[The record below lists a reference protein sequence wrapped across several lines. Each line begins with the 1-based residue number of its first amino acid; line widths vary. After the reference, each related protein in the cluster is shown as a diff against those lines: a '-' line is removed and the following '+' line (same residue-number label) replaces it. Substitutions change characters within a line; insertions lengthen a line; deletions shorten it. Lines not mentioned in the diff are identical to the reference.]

1 MKINCVI
8 VDDDISSQKKIS
20 EAIARLS
27 IQGDLD
33 FQCTYFSDSLN
44 SEILEHYD
52 LYILD
57 IDMPGINGFDL
68 AETIYDRYPE
78 AIIMFCTCHED
89 FVFDSYKANAFY
101 FIRKDHLLEE
111 LTYALRKFV
120 RRFVNNEKTYIIH
133 SGKDMIPVSYATI
146 VYFEKYGESLS
157 VHTIDMTIKDI
168 GKSLDDL
175 LGELADEQFVKINR
189 NTIINLRYVS
199 KLSGDIVTLSTG
211 AKFPI
216 PRRNITEV
224 TIKYLNYLKR

>member
-20 EAIARLS
+20 EAIAHLS

-44 SEILEHYD
+44 SQILEHYD

-57 IDMPGINGFDL
+57 IDMPGIKGFDL
-68 AETIYDRYPE
+68 AEMIYDRYPE

-175 LGELADEQFVKINR
+175 LGELADERFVKINR

>member
-33 FQCTYFSDSLN
+33 FQCTYFSDPLN

-89 FVFDSYKANAFY
+89 FVFGSYKANAFY
-101 FIRKDHLLEE
+101 FIRKDHLLDE

-120 RRFVNNEKTYIIH
+120 QRFINNKKTYLIH
-133 SGKDMIPVSYATI
+133 SNKDMIPVSYARI
-146 VYFEKYGESLS
+146 VFFEKYRESLT
-157 VHTIDMTIKDI
+157 VHTVDTEIKDI
-168 GKSLDDL
+168 DKSLDEL
-175 LGELADEQFVKINR
+175 LSEVSDERFVKINR

-199 KLSGDIVTLSTG
+199 KLSGDKVILSTG
-211 AKFPI
+211 AEFSI
-216 PRRNITEV
+216 PRRNTAEV

>member
-44 SEILEHYD
+44 SQILEHYD

-57 IDMPGINGFDL
+57 IDMPGIKGFDL
-68 AETIYDRYPE
+68 AEMIYDRYPE

-175 LGELADEQFVKINR
+175 LGELADERFVKISR